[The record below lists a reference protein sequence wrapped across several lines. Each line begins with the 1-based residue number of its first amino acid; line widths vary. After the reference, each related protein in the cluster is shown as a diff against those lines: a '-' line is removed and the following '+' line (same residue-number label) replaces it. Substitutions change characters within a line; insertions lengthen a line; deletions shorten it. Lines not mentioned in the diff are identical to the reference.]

1 MKVESQLKEKKN
13 SNLNED
19 DENKFPIKT
28 VDTKVKQSFRKDEN
42 EKKNLKLTPYNIQRN
57 IRKLEDIPKIVMGK
71 EIIIE
76 NEISPKPQES
86 PKFYVD
92 TNKDRTPTFN
102 NEEESRNNR
111 KVIEK
116 EGKKDENYKE
126 LEKRLEEIE
135 KDINY
140 FSINIFN

>member
-1 MKVESQLKEKKN
+1 M
-13 SNLNED
+13 NEEN
-19 DENKFPIKT
+19 ENKFSIKT
-28 VDTKVKQSFRKDEN
+28 VETKIVQSFRKEDID
-42 EKKNLKLTPYNIQRN
+42 KKMQKLTPYNIQRN
-57 IRKLEDIPKIVMGK
+57 IRKLEDMPKIVMGK

-76 NEISPKPQES
+76 NDVNPKSQES

-102 NEEESRNNR
+102 NEDDFKTNKKKKEE
-111 KVIEK
+111 KK
-116 EGKKDENYKE
+116 EENYKE

-140 FSINIFN
+140 FSNYHLIKKKAFPMTSTKI